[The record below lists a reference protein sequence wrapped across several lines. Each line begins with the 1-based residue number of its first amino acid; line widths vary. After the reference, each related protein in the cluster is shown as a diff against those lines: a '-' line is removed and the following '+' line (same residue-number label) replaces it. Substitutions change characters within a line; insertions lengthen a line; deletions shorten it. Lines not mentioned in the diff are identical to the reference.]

1 MLLSTVSCS
10 YGYTFGLEIYKKRWR
25 FVIFYNEEEL
35 ACRKEEVKVL
45 TSFFQS
51 TDEGIF
57 QGRIKLNSDKD
68 QIIVFFK
75 GQCVGS
81 IAKKELNKTMT
92 SLLNV

>member
-1 MLLSTVSCS
+1 MLLSTISCLD
-10 YGYTFGLEIYKKRWR
+10 GYTFGLEIYKKRLR

-51 TDEGIF
+51 TGEGIF
-57 QGRIKLNSDKD
+57 QGRIKLNTDKD
-68 QIIVFFK
+68 QIVFFFK

-92 SLLNV
+92 SLINI